1 MIDTMMV
8 QNTKQSFFEK
18 YKKWILAIIGIQLIP
33 SILFMSSIIGLGIYF
48 YAIDDSNTPAYKSY
62 IRYGY
67 NTGVKDG
74 DKDHDSN
81 EHIPEIYFK
90 NREYYK
96 NIPWLDYKKETKV
109 LEKAAL
115 AEKDEYLGKFP
126 ANDRGKR
133 LAGMRTNN
141 IRLPIQRKL
150 EQRFTREID
159 FFVDYTAKS
168 VSREDYKND
177 KDYQEALQEKA
188 WEIGY
193 EYGYARGRAFGNFL
207 TRDL

>member
-1 MIDTMMV
+1 
-8 QNTKQSFFEK
+8 
-18 YKKWILAIIGIQLIP
+18 
-33 SILFMSSIIGLGIYF
+33 MS
-48 YAIDDSNTPAYKSY
+48 K
-62 IRYGY
+62 
-67 NTGVKDG
+67 
-74 DKDHDSN
+74 
-81 EHIPEIYFK
+81 PEIYFK

-96 NIPWLDYKKETKV
+96 NIPWLDYKKETEV

-126 ANDRGKR
+126 ENDRGKR

-150 EQRFTREID
+150 EQRCTREID